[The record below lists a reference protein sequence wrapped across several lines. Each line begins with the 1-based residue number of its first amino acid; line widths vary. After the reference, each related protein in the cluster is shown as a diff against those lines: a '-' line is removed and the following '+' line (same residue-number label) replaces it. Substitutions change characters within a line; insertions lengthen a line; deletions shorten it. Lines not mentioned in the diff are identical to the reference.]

1 MFPTSMFDEIKKL
14 PHHIA
19 SGQEFQLKTYFGQ
32 YTTPGTDT
40 PAFLKA
46 VSIDLARSIPIK
58 VPTRQEDA
66 RDAADDVFG
75 YCEDWKEFKLF
86 PTTAKMISMMNGST
100 FLGREVGRS
109 DRWVELVGKLP
120 FQVMVGT
127 FMISRLP
134 RWIQT
139 ILAPIIYAP
148 AIITKWRMKWAISGV
163 IKKDIED
170 FRNAKDKKSLL
181 RLTEEGKVPLTAAL
195 MSRYTKEEATLDRIL
210 QDYVIASFVST
221 PSSAAALY
229 LTMMELANH
238 PNLIEVLREELQQV
252 MVEGK
257 LPKTHLGELRKM
269 DSVMRESARAN
280 PFSLRKYSITYS
292 QTSYAN
298 KLNSCAL

>member
-1 MFPTSMFDEIKKL
+1 MFDEVKKL

-19 SGQEFQLKTYFGQ
+19 SGQEFQLKTYFGK

-58 VPTRQEDA
+58 VPSRQEDA
-66 RDAADDVFG
+66 RDAAADVFG
-75 YCEDWKEFKLF
+75 HCQDWTEFKLF
-86 PTTAKMISMMNGST
+86 PTTARMISMMNGST
-100 FLGREVGRS
+100 FVGREVGRS
-109 DRWVELVGKLP
+109 DRWVNLVGKLP

-127 FMISRLP
+127 FIISPMP
-134 RWIQT
+134 RWIQK

-163 IKKDIED
+163 IKED
-170 FRNAKDKKSLL
+170 MKKYNDAKDKKSLL
-181 RLTEEGKVPLTAAL
+181 RLTEDGKVPLTAAL
-195 MSRYTKEEATLDRIL
+195 MSRYTKEEATLDRLL
-210 QDYVIASFVST
+210 QDYIIASFVST

-229 LTMMELANH
+229 LTMMEMAAH
-238 PNLIEVLREELQQV
+238 PELIGILREELQEV
-252 MVEGK
+252 TVDGK

-280 PFSLRKYSITYS
+280 PFSLRGYPCFPHRDAK
-292 QTSYAN
+292 
-298 KLNSCAL
+298 